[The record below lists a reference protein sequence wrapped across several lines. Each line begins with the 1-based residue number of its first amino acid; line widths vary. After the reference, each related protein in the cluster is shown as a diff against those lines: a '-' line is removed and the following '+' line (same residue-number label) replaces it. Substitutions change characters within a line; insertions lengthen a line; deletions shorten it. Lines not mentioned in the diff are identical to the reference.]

1 MHLGN
6 SIICPVTGIPMI
18 LAMGTAVFF
27 AFKKSRNDFDK
38 KNIPL
43 YITLTAFVFALQ
55 MINFAI
61 PSTGSSGHVIGTILL
76 CALLSPSLAFLSMS
90 LILIVQALFFADGGL
105 TAIGCNIFNMAFI
118 PCFIV
123 YPLLFKPLKEKN
135 HELSACLISSVAALE
150 LGSIAVIIETTLS
163 GSITGN
169 LSNFLSLMMF
179 IHLLIGIVEGFLTS
193 FIVILTKNQWF
204 NKASSYIFAIFAVI
218 LAGLISN
225 YASNKPDGLEWAL
238 LNISDSIT
246 YQTQGIIYSIS
257 EAIQAKTAVLTKINP
272 FIANILGLLIVSASA
287 VLVTIKGKINAK

>member
-1 MHLGN
+1 
-6 SIICPVTGIPMI
+6 
-18 LAMGTAVFF
+18 
-27 AFKKSRNDFDK
+27 
-38 KNIPL
+38 
-43 YITLTAFVFALQ
+43 
-55 MINFAI
+55 
-61 PSTGSSGHVIGTILL
+61 
-76 CALLSPSLAFLSMS
+76 
-90 LILIVQALFFADGGL
+90 
-105 TAIGCNIFNMAFI
+105 
-118 PCFIV
+118 
-123 YPLLFKPLKEKN
+123 
-135 HELSACLISSVAALE
+135 
-150 LGSIAVIIETTLS
+150 
-163 GSITGN
+163 
-169 LSNFLSLMMF
+169 MF

-257 EAIQAKTAVLTKINP
+257 EAIQTKTAVLTKINP